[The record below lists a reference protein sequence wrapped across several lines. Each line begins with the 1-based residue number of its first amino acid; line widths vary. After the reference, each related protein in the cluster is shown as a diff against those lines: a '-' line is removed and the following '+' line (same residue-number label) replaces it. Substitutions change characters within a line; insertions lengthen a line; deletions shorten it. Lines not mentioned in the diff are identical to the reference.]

1 MTQPILPSAFQALPS
16 ELIAAICNLLSNRD
30 VKNLRLTYRY
40 LRDKSPLRFDRVYI
54 SANPRNIEVLTAI
67 ANHEVFRH
75 RVKEIIWDDATL
87 KSIPD
92 RDCDGPC
99 GYSADERDP
108 DDLAANEDKEWI
120 SRRFVQLCKES
131 IFLTSSRLEKKYEQQ
146 GDNDNE
152 QQRQLDKLMPSRD
165 SIAYWNLLIKQQEEV
180 LESGA
185 DETAFRYAVQRFPRL
200 SKVTVTP
207 ATHGFLFMPFYQT
220 PMIRASPSGF
230 VYPIPR
236 GWPSDERLGYDRPDG
251 FPEGWGNDEERK
263 QWRGFCIV
271 TKVLAEY
278 AETLQISE
286 LALDN
291 HKLPTGID
299 CSFFENPNV
308 EYDNLCK
315 IFEQPGFKSF
325 TLSLI
330 TAYVTDLDVED
341 WHFYRNGR
349 ISSLLARAPDLE
361 IFVFQTD
368 YWNGFGGG
376 SKEDFVSLLD
386 IFPIDKWSTGKLKHF
401 GLFGMQVTQGDL
413 ISFLAKL
420 PSTLESIE
428 LSFLSMV
435 KGSNYAGLLTD
446 IRDKLGWR
454 HRPSGQRI
462 RVGISVPPVNI
473 DGFGRYI
480 CLDKEVHEY
489 IYGDGP
495 SPFHISGGIPASLIP
510 SGTGI
515 VQDEFDPSFRNS
527 DGKR

>member
-1 MTQPILPSAFQALPS
+1 MLSA
-16 ELIAAICNLLSNRD
+16 
-30 VKNLRLTYRY
+30 
-40 LRDKSPLRFDRVYI
+40 
-54 SANPRNIEVLTAI
+54 
-67 ANHEVFRH
+67 
-75 RVKEIIWDDATL
+75 
-87 KSIPD
+87 
-92 RDCDGPC
+92 
-99 GYSADERDP
+99 
-108 DDLAANEDKEWI
+108 
-120 SRRFVQLCKES
+120 
-131 IFLTSSRLEKKYEQQ
+131 
-146 GDNDNE
+146 
-152 QQRQLDKLMPSRD
+152 
-165 SIAYWNLLIKQQEEV
+165 V

-185 DETAFRYAVQRFPRL
+185 DETAFRYTVQRFPRL
-200 SKVTVTP
+200 NKVTVTP

-220 PMIRASPSGF
+220 PMIRAFPSGF
-230 VYPIPR
+230 VYPLPR

-251 FPEGWGNDEERK
+251 YPEGWETDEERK

-271 TKVLAEY
+271 TKVLADY
-278 AETLQISE
+278 AKTLQISE
-286 LALDN
+286 LALES

-330 TAYVTDLDVED
+330 TAYVTDLYVED
-341 WHFYRNGR
+341 WDFYRDGR

-361 IFVFQTD
+361 RFVFQTD

-376 SKEDFVSLLD
+376 STEDFVSLLD
-386 IFPIDKWSTGKLKHF
+386 IFPIGKWSTGKLRHF
-401 GLFGMQVTQGDL
+401 GLFGMQVTQDDL
-413 ISFLAKL
+413 VSFLAKL
-420 PSTLESIE
+420 PPTLESVE

-495 SPFHISGGIPASLIP
+495 HHFIFLGETQHHLSRLGLALYKTSSTPTLE
-510 SGTGI
+510 TLM
-515 VQDEFDPSFRNS
+515 EN
-527 DGKR
+527 GK